1 MAITRGPK
9 HYLVLQKKLLLEDRN
24 CIAIIQNE
32 SAWWL
37 FDNKAIKQHVVHFFL
52 SLYTCEDSRD
62 TYPLMG
68 CFPII
73 DKIVFHTLQGLVDDT
88 EIKNS
93 IFSMK
98 PLKASGVDGLHAIFY
113 QSQWSIVDPSFCC
126 FVKEI
131 FSSGHIPEE
140 INSTLLVMIPRMI
153 ILLILGCIVP

>member
-1 MAITRGPK
+1 
-9 HYLVLQKKLLLEDRN
+9 
-24 CIAIIQNE
+24 
-32 SAWWL
+32 
-37 FDNKAIKQHVVHFFL
+37 
-52 SLYTCEDSRD
+52 
-62 TYPLMG
+62 MG